1 MSAPRLQNRHIFG
14 PIWRGGSILK
24 SSEVYEY
31 LTCSVKL
38 QAVLGRRRLAERAAD
53 CLSGWGKAPGRLLER
68 KLQVE
73 RWFVLLYGVTG
84 PGRRTTEIREDH
96 LAVHFDLQAM
106 PYLLHQ
112 LLAQSAERHPEAEA
126 VRLLDQAIT
135 YRTLEARSNQLAHAL
150 IDQGVRPGDRVG
162 IYLYK
167 SPDAIVSIFG
177 ILKTGACYVPVD
189 ANAPG
194 LRLVEIARQCEFRAL
209 ITSADL
215 HRKLG
220 PQFEND
226 CPKTKVFFVDH
237 LPGDSASQPWL
248 SFADTLAGRSDEQ
261 PVVHLTDQDLAYI
274 LFTSGSTG
282 TPKGVM
288 LSHLNALTFVNW
300 AAETFAI
307 TFDDRLSNHAPFNF
321 DLSVFDIFV
330 AVKAG
335 AALCLVPEGLAIYPL
350 QLSKFIQDQKITVW
364 YSVPMV
370 LTLLQARGK
379 LQERDLQSLRLV
391 LFAGEVFPTKHLRA
405 LMGKLPHPRYANL
418 YGPTE
423 TNVCAYY
430 EVEPLSA
437 EESAPIPIG
446 RACANT
452 ELIAIDANGARVTA
466 PGAEGLLYARG
477 STVMQGY
484 FGRPELT
491 QQCFIPNPFA
501 VGREEKLYCTGD
513 WVTLNDRGD
522 YLFIGRKDHMIK
534 TRGYRVELGEIEAVM
549 VSHPEVEEAVA
560 LPIPDE
566 AIGNTIWAIV
576 TTVEGSSVDLIRL
589 KQHCAEKLPAYMIPE
604 KIAFRDSLPRTD
616 NGKIDRLR
624 LQGES
629 IGSAG

>member
-1 MSAPRLQNRHIFG
+1 MDAASGRLRQRKSRFG
-14 PIWRGGSILK
+14 PAGGMEIAGGKQARFPVWGHGSK
-24 SSEVYEY
+24 S
-31 LTCSVKL
+31 
-38 QAVLGRRRLAERAAD
+38 QNDRN
-53 CLSGWGKAPGRLLER
+53 P
-68 KLQVE
+68 
-73 RWFVLLYGVTG
+73 
-84 PGRRTTEIREDH
+84 EDNV
-96 LAVHFDLQAM
+96 AVHFAAM

-112 LLAQSAERHPEAEA
+112 LLAISAQRRPEAEA

-135 YRTLEARSNQLAHAL
+135 YGELEIRSNQLAHAL
-150 IDQGVRPGDRVG
+150 IKQGVRSGDRVG

-194 LRLVEIARQCEFRAL
+194 PRLTEIARQCQFRAL

-215 HRKLG
+215 HGKLG
-220 PQFEND
+220 SELETD
-226 CPKTKVFFVDH
+226 CPSTKLFFVDR
-237 LPGDSASQPWL
+237 LPGDSKSQPW
-248 SFADTLAGRSDEQ
+248 FTLAEVLPSQCTEP

-300 AAETFAI
+300 AAETFSI
-307 TFDDRLSNHAPFNF
+307 TSEDRLSNHAPFNF

-335 AALCLVPEGLAIYPL
+335 AALCLVPEGLAVYPV
-350 QLSKFIQDQKITVW
+350 QLSQFIQDQRITVW

-379 LQERDLQSLRLV
+379 LPERDLQALRLI

-405 LMGKLPHPRYANL
+405 LMEKLPHPHYANL

-430 EVEPLSA
+430 DVEPLSA
-437 EESAPIPIG
+437 EESTPIPIG

-452 ELIAIDANGARVTA
+452 ELIAIDVNGARVTA
-466 PGAEGLLYARG
+466 PGQEGLLYARG

-491 QQCFIPNPFA
+491 QGCFIPNPFA

-513 WVTLNDRGD
+513 WVTLNERGE
-522 YLFIGRKDHMIK
+522 YLFIGRRDHMIK

-549 VSHPEVEEAVA
+549 IAHPEVEEAVA

-566 AIGNTIWAIV
+566 AIGNTIWAVV
-576 TTVEGSSVDLIRL
+576 TTVDGASVDLLRL
-589 KQHCAEKLPAYMIPE
+589 KQHCAAKLPAYMVPE
-604 KIAFRDSLPRTD
+604 KIAFRDSLPRTE
-616 NGKIDRLR
+616 NGKIDRRR

-629 IGSAG
+629 IASLG